1 MKKRFLETGKITN
14 THGIRGEVRLQP
26 WADEPASILEIK
38 RLFIDERPYKVARAR
53 VQGNMVILKLDGVDD
68 INAAMLL
75 KNKTVF
81 LDRCDVKLE
90 DGAWFI
96 QDAIGLPVFDEAS
109 GGEIGVLADIM
120 DYPAGRVYSVKG
132 ETEHLI
138 PEKGG
143 FIRSVDIDGGRITVR
158 LIEGM

>member
-14 THGIRGEVRLQP
+14 THGVRGEVKLQP
-26 WADEPASILEIK
+26 WADGPESILEIR
-38 RLFIDERPYKVARAR
+38 RLFIDERPYKVSRAR
-53 VQGNMVILKLDGVDD
+53 VQGNTVILKLDGVDD
-68 INAAMLL
+68 DNAAMLL

-96 QDAIGLPVFDEAS
+96 QDAIGLPVYDEAS
-109 GGEIGVLADIM
+109 GAEIGVLEDVM
-120 DYPAGRVYSVKG
+120 DYPAGRIYSVRG
-132 ETEHLI
+132 EKEHLI

-143 FIRSVDIDGGRITVR
+143 FIRSVDVDGGRITVR

>member
-14 THGIRGEVRLQP
+14 THGVRGEVRLQP
-26 WADEPASILEIK
+26 WADAPDSILGIK
-38 RLFIDERPYKVARAR
+38 RLFIDERLYKVSRAR
-53 VQGNMVILKLDGVDD
+53 VQGGTVILKLDGVDD
-68 INAAMLL
+68 INSAMLL
-75 KNKTVF
+75 KNKIVF

-96 QDAIGLPVFDEAS
+96 QDAIGLPVFDETS
-109 GGEIGVLADIM
+109 GSEIGVLEEIM
-120 DYPAGRVYSVKG
+120 DYPAGRLYSVRG
-132 ETEHLI
+132 EKQHLI